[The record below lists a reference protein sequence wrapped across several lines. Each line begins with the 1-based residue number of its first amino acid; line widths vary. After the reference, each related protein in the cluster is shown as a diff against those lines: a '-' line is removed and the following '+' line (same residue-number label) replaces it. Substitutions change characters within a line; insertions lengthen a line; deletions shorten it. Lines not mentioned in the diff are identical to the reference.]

1 MESQRTR
8 EEREQKSTWSAADL
22 KHFEKRLLDERKRAL
37 AQVQQ
42 FDETI
47 GSSQEDADG
56 SLTNWPF
63 HMADQGT
70 DTYEQEQNFVFAGR
84 EGQLLRLIDDAL
96 RRLYREPE
104 NYGRCANCG
113 KLIGR
118 ERLDAIPYATHCM
131 DCKQDW
137 EGGRAD

>member
-1 MESQRTR
+1 MEMH
-8 EEREQKSTWSAADL
+8 EEREQQPAWNQEKL

-37 AQVQQ
+37 AQMQQ

-47 GSSQEDADG
+47 GASQEEADG

-84 EGQLLRLIDDAL
+84 EGHLLRLIDEGL
-96 RRLYREPE
+96 RRLYRSPE
-104 NYGRCANCG
+104 TYGRCANCG
-113 KLIGR
+113 KVIGY
-118 ERLDAIPYATHCM
+118 ERLDAIPYATHCVE
-131 DCKQDW
+131 CKQTW
-137 EGGRAD
+137 EGGQAD

>member
-1 MESQRTR
+1 METEATR
-8 EEREQKSTWSAADL
+8 EQPGWSSSDL
-22 KHFEKRLLDERKRAL
+22 KRFERRLLDERKRAL

-47 GSSQEDADG
+47 GANPEDADG

-63 HMADQGT
+63 HMADQGS

-84 EGQLLRLIDDAL
+84 EGQLLRLIDEGL
-96 RRLYREPE
+96 RRLYRSPE
-104 NYGRCANCG
+104 TYGRCANCG
-113 KLIGR
+113 KMIGR
-118 ERLDAIPYATHCM
+118 ERLDAIPYATHCV

-137 EGGRAD
+137 EEARAD

>member
-1 MESQRTR
+1 MATR
-8 EEREQKSTWSAADL
+8 DQNEQQTTLTPDDL

-47 GSSQEDADG
+47 GASQEDADG

-70 DTYEQEQNFVFAGR
+70 DTYEQEQNFVLAGR
-84 EGQLLRLIDDAL
+84 EGRLLAVIDDAL
-96 RRLYREPE
+96 RRLYSAPE
-104 NYGRCANCG
+104 AYGHCASCG
-113 KLIGR
+113 RLISF
-118 ERLDAIPYATHCM
+118 ERLDAIPHATHCVT
-131 DCKQDW
+131 CKQDW
-137 EGGRAD
+137 EGAREK

>member
-1 MESQRTR
+1 METR
-8 EEREQKSTWSAADL
+8 EPQEQKPSWRQADL

-37 AQVQQ
+37 AQVAT

-47 GSSQEDADG
+47 GASQEEADG

-70 DTYEQEQNFVFAGR
+70 DTFEQEQNFVFAGR
-84 EGQLLRLIDDAL
+84 EGQLVRLIDEGL
-96 RRLYREPE
+96 RRLYRAPE
-104 NYGRCANCG
+104 SFGKCANCG
-113 KLIGR
+113 KAIGY
-118 ERLDAIPYATHCM
+118 ERLDAIPYATHCV

-137 EGGRAD
+137 EGKRAE